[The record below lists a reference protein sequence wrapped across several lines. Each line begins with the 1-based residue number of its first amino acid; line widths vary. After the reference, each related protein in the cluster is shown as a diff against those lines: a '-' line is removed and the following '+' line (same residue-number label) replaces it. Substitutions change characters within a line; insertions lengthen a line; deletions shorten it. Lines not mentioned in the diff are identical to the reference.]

1 MASTKAK
8 RATAVKT
15 PRAGKSPKP
24 TRAPAA
30 RPANKARGKGAAPA
44 AVAERLSLAVP
55 EARCELR
62 HRNAFELL
70 IATILSAQST
80 DKTVNA
86 VTPGL
91 FERWPTPAALA
102 AAGQEEVEE
111 VVKRTGF
118 FRNKAKAIRGAAA
131 ALVSEHGGQVPRSM
145 EAMVTLPGVARKT
158 ANVVL
163 GTAYGIAS
171 GFVVDTHVMRVAQ
184 RLGLTAHDD
193 PGDIEAD
200 LRGHFAEDT
209 WVDMGHRTLLHGR
222 YTCLAKSPL
231 CSDCPLNELCP
242 SRQTSAEGTWQERAQ
257 HEAQRV
263 STGFGASGA

>member
-1 MASTKAK
+1 MATSKAK
-8 RATAVKT
+8 RTTAVKT
-15 PRAGKSPKP
+15 PSAGKRPKP
-24 TRAPAA
+24 GKA
-30 RPANKARGKGAAPA
+30 RPASKSRGKSAAPEV
-44 AVAERLSLAVP
+44 VAERLSLAVP

-80 DKTVNA
+80 DKMVNA
-86 VTPGL
+86 VTLGL

-131 ALVSEHGGQVPRSM
+131 ALVSEHGGQVPRTM
-145 EAMVTLPGVARKT
+145 DEMVSLPGVARKT

-163 GTAYGIAS
+163 GTAYGISS
-171 GFVVDTHVMRVAQ
+171 GFVVDTHVARVAQ
-184 RLGLTAHDD
+184 RLGLTAHDG
-193 PGDIEAD
+193 PGDIETD
-200 LRGHFAEDT
+200 LRAHFAEDT
-209 WVDMGHRTLLHGR
+209 WVDMGHRILLHGR
-222 YTCLAKSPL
+222 YTCLAKNPL

-242 SRQTSAEGTWQERAQ
+242 SRQTSAAGSWQERA
-257 HEAQRV
+257 HRECQRV
-263 STGFGASGA
+263 DAGFAASGA